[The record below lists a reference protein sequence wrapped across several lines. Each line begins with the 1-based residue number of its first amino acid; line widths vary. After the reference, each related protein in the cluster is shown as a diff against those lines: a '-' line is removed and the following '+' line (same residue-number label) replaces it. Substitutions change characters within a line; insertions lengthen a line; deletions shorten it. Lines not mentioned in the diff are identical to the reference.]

1 MGFLNHSTNNI
12 IVDATLTEKGRE
24 LLSTGTNITI
34 SNFSFGDDEVDYS
47 IITKYGMLTGKEK
60 IEKNTPILEASTNQS
75 LSLKYPLEP
84 INAFNENNLPS
95 YVPNIT
101 LDDINH
107 ISLTFGNERFN
118 NTEITL
124 RTSLTDV
131 DTSFILTDSL
141 VDTQFRVF
149 YDKTFIKISDAIQEP
164 TKRSNVVY
172 SDIPLESITDLFV
185 GQRRASNI
193 EIRTSSNLTS
203 TNFSKYSID
212 DTIRTQLYVVGNNSS
227 SNKVIPVVINLQ

>member
-84 INAFNENNLPS
+84 RNSFNENNLPS
-95 YVPNIT
+95 YIPNIVI
-101 LDDINH
+101 DDINH

-131 DTSFILTDSL
+131 DTDFVLTDSL
-141 VDTQFRVF
+141 VDTKFRVF
-149 YDKTFIKISDAIQEP
+149 YDKTFIKITDAIQEP

-172 SDIPLESITDLFV
+172 SDITLQTISDLFV
-185 GQRRASNI
+185 NQKRASNI
-193 EIRTSSNLTS
+193 QIRTASSLTS

-227 SNKVIPVVINLQ
+227 SKKVIPVVINLQ

>member
-107 ISLTFGNERFN
+107 ITLTFGDERFN

-131 DTSFILTDSL
+131 DTSFVLTDSL

-149 YDKTFIKISDAIQEP
+149 YDKTFIKISETTQES

-172 SDIPLESITDLFV
+172 SDITLSSIQDLFV
-185 GQRRASNI
+185 GQKRASRI
-193 EIRTSSNLTS
+193 KIRTSSNLTS

>member
-107 ISLTFGNERFN
+107 ITLTFGDERFN

-131 DTSFILTDSL
+131 DTSFVLTDSL

-149 YDKTFIKISDAIQEP
+149 YDKTFIKISETTQES

-172 SDIPLESITDLFV
+172 SDITLEAITDLFH

-193 EIRTSSNLTS
+193 QIRTSSNLTS

>member
-84 INAFNENNLPS
+84 RNSFNENNLPS
-95 YVPNIT
+95 YIPNIVI
-101 LDDINH
+101 DDINH

-131 DTSFILTDSL
+131 DTDFVLTDSL

-149 YDKTFIKISDAIQEP
+149 YDKTFIKITDAIQEP

-172 SDIPLESITDLFV
+172 SDITLQTISDLFV
-185 GQRRASNI
+185 NQKRASNI
-193 EIRTSSNLTS
+193 QIRTASSLTS

-227 SNKVIPVVINLQ
+227 SKKVIPVVINLQ